1 MMSLA
6 AQRKRL
12 ADSIMRDAIYDGV
25 MEVLGEHG
33 LAGATM
39 DRIAATVGVAKG
51 SLYNHF
57 RGKDDLLEF
66 VHDRTIRPLLEST
79 EQIAAT
85 DLAAADK
92 IEAMIRNW
100 QRYVGE
106 HRATFQIFAN
116 YGNVEGGLKRAMA
129 ESEAAAIEL
138 IAGLITE
145 GIASGE
151 FRPVKAHFVAE
162 MLLVAVKKMLSQQL
176 KDAVPRSDDETVDTL
191 VAVFI
196 HGLCAKQ
203 HQEKLI
209 ERIRDGGE
217 PHRTTG

>member
-1 MMSLA
+1 MTSLA

-57 RGKDDLLEF
+57 RGKDDLLAF

-79 EQIAAT
+79 EQVVTT

-116 YGNVEGGLKRAMA
+116 YVNVEGGLKQAMA
-129 ESEAAAIEL
+129 ESESAAIEL
-138 IAGLITE
+138 IARLITE
-145 GIASGE
+145 GIEAGE

-176 KDAVPRSDDETVDTL
+176 KDAVPGSDDETVDTL

-203 HQEKLI
+203 HQENPI
-209 ERIRDGGE
+209 ERIRDGVA
-217 PHRTTG
+217 PHRATD